1 MKLFALELGNR
12 QVKMLSEKGIKV
24 YPSYFIDSNEYG
36 NRSILNFAKNE
47 ENTSD
52 YVSSL
57 DMDFTY
63 VWGKKLDISNR
74 HITDTIAFTDRYD
87 SLEFLLLTDF
97 ALAEMA
103 RDFKQATNG
112 ELEVVVITGIP
123 SIEYEQNEI
132 VAKVQTSLKGK
143 HTVFIDDTE
152 YNILVKHVYVL
163 TQTTGTAID
172 AMVNE
177 FGNIID
183 DNDIEDNYIGIVD
196 AGGGT
201 VIVDAFNNMNLD
213 TNNRL
218 QLEEGAH
225 ALYSA
230 IRNAVTLLGHKIT
243 DYEVER
249 LLRQNSVSEQY
260 QWSPNK
266 RDFLDLTEIVMR
278 ERKRY
283 TRKIATAVKT
293 TLKSIAK
300 MKVVYVTGGTANL
313 LIKEEFKRVIPI
325 AWFVIG
331 SETANVRGFYKYG
344 LANGVT
350 GIEEESTH

>member
-1 MKLFALELGNR
+1 M
-12 QVKMLSEKGIKV
+12 SEKGIKV
-24 YPSYFIDSNEYG
+24 YPSYFIDANEYG
-36 NRSILNFAKNE
+36 DRGILSFVKNDE
-47 ENTSD
+47 TTND
-52 YVSSL
+52 FVSAL
-57 DMDFTY
+57 DKDFTY

-87 SLEFLLLTDF
+87 SLEFRLLTDF
-97 ALAEMA
+97 ALAEMV
-103 RDFKQATNG
+103 RDFKQA
-112 ELEVVVITGIP
+112 EKSEFEVVVVTGVP

-132 VAKVQTSLKGK
+132 VAKMQDALKGE
-143 HTVFIDDTE
+143 HTVWIDGKE
-152 YNILVKHVYVL
+152 YRILVKHVYIL
-163 TQTTGTAID
+163 TQPTGTAID
-172 AMVNE
+172 AMVDN
-177 FGNIID
+177 FGNIIEE
-183 DNDIEDNYIGIVD
+183 NDIENSYVGIVD

-213 TNNRL
+213 TKNRL

-230 IRNAVTLLGHKIT
+230 IRNAVTRLGHKIT

-249 LLRQNSVSEQY
+249 LLRQNSLSEQY
-260 QWSPNK
+260 KWTPNH
-266 RDFLDLTEIVMR
+266 RTTLDLTEIVMK
-278 ERKRY
+278 ERIRY

-300 MKVVYVTGGTANL
+300 MKIVYVTGGTANL
-313 LIKEEFKRVIPI
+313 LIKEEFLRVIPI

-344 LANGVT
+344 LVNGVT
-350 GIEEESTH
+350 DLEEESTY

>member
-1 MKLFALELGNR
+1 
-12 QVKMLSEKGIKV
+12 
-24 YPSYFIDSNEYG
+24 
-36 NRSILNFAKNE
+36 
-47 ENTSD
+47 
-52 YVSSL
+52 
-57 DMDFTY
+57 
-63 VWGKKLDISNR
+63 
-74 HITDTIAFTDRYD
+74 
-87 SLEFLLLTDF
+87 
-97 ALAEMA
+97 MA